1 MPSNEEKKA
10 RLESKKSWNKKDLT
24 NIISEKLDIPK
35 SKASEYLNAVV
46 DVLSEGLISGK
57 KITISDFGTFSVS
70 ERSGFKGTHPQTGA
84 PLDVTARFIPIFKVG
99 KRLKEAL
106 NPHLEENND

>member
-1 MPSNEEKKA
+1 MTNNNTQE
-10 RLESKKSWNKKDLT
+10 RLDSKKSWNKKDLT
-24 NIISEKLDIPK
+24 NIISDKLGIPK
-35 SKASEYLNAVV
+35 SKASEYLNVFV
-46 DVLSEGLISGK
+46 GVLSDGLIRGK

-84 PLDVTARFIPIFKVG
+84 PLDVTARFIPVFKVG

-106 NPHLEENND
+106 NPHLGGDDE